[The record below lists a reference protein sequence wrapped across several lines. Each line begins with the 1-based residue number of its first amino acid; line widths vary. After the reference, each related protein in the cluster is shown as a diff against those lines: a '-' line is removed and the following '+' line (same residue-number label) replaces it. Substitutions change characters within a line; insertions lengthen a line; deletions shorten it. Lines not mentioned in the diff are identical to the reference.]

1 MKRALRTAA
10 VVALMVAHQA
20 LLPLAGLAQVD
31 PCSPVP
37 IPELCNVQQPSP
49 SPSSQPSPSK
59 NGGKTTQSGGKTG
72 GAPSPAQKDS
82 KADGQ
87 AGGKKGKAQK
97 EEAAP
102 AAAPAAGPLVVSAP
116 NNTADLIGLLSV
128 LSRFGV
134 DLQQAVNLVAPPF
147 PVAGLAYWTDDWH
160 ACRDGCSRLHEGLD
174 IFAQTGTPL
183 VASADGYISQKV
195 IGELSGISVE
205 ITDDA
210 GVQYFYAHMSA
221 WAPGIQVGQRVT
233 SGQLLG
239 YVGNTGNAISTPPH
253 LHYEIQPGGV
263 PAPPKP
269 IVDQWVE
276 LAELEAQ
283 QLVSKYT
290 GRPLP
295 EASSFRVTRLFDLSG
310 GGEAPDTGAE
320 RVLALA
326 GLQPSVSGL
335 EMARQLLGQM
345 ALEIDWGGLADAQL
359 AQLAQQQAAFTA
371 SQDLAS
377 ATPWTPFGAAAQP
390 SPAPAGVP
398 EQGD

>member
-1 MKRALRTAA
+1 M
-10 VVALMVAHQA
+10 ALMVAHQA
-20 LLPLAGLAQVD
+20 LFPLAGLAQVD

-37 IPELCNVQQPSP
+37 IPELCNVQPSP
-49 SPSSQPSPSK
+49 SPSTQPSPS
-59 NGGKTTQSGGKTG
+59 NGGGKAPKGGKAG
-72 GAPSPAQKDS
+72 GPAAQAQKEP
-82 KADGQ
+82 KAGGQ
-87 AGGKKGKAQK
+87 AGGKKGTAPKKK
-97 EEAAP
+97 EAAAP
-102 AAAPAAGPLVVSAP
+102 AAAQAAGPLIVSAP

-134 DLQQAVNLVAPPF
+134 DLQQSVMTVAPPF

-174 IFAQTGTPL
+174 IFAQSGTPL
-183 VASADGYISQKV
+183 VASADGYVSQKLV
-195 IGELSGISVE
+195 GELSGISVE

-221 WAPGIQVGQRVT
+221 WAEGIQVGQRVT
-233 SGQLLG
+233 TGQVLG

-253 LHYEIQPGGV
+253 LHFEIQPGGI

-269 IVDQWVE
+269 IIDQWVE
-276 LAELEAQ
+276 LAELEAR

-326 GLQPSVSGL
+326 GLQPSVSAL

-371 SQDLAS
+371 GQDLAS
-377 ATPWTPFGAAAQP
+377 ATPWTSFGAAAQP
-390 SPAPAGVP
+390 SPTPAGVP